1 MTAYINKRV
10 LAVIPILIFVGIA
23 TFSLVHI
30 APGDAA
36 NIMAGDYAGPDDVKL
51 IRAELGLDKPVTTQF
66 WEWAGRTLR
75 GDLGKSIYSGRTVA
89 ELVGQRLEPTIS
101 LTIVGG
107 TLAVLLGIP
116 MGVFAAWRAGS
127 RWDRGIQIF
136 AALGISV
143 PGFWLGFILIL
154 AFAVYL
160 RWFPVIGYVSV
171 TEDLFGWLK
180 SITLPVSLL
189 AISGSSVII
198 RMTRGSILEV
208 LREDYIRTARAKGL
222 ANKPVLF
229 RHALRA
235 GAIPI
240 ITVIGTLAGALIT
253 GVVVTETVFTIPGL
267 GRLVAETVQNRDFP
281 VVQSMLMLL
290 ASFYVFINL
299 MVDLAYVFFDPRV
312 RL

>member
-1 MTAYINKRV
+1 MTAYIFKRV

-51 IRAELGLDKPVTTQF
+51 IRAELGLDKPVATQF
-66 WEWAGRTLR
+66 VEWASRTLR
-75 GDLGKSIYSGRTVA
+75 GDFGKSIYSGRTVA
-89 ELVGQRLEPTIS
+89 ELVSQRLEPTIS

-107 TLAVLLGIP
+107 ILAVLLGIP
-116 MGVFAAWRAGS
+116 LGVFAAWRAGS

-136 AALGISV
+136 AAMGISV
-143 PGFWLGFILIL
+143 PGFWLGFIFIL
-154 AFAVYL
+154 LFAVYF

-171 TEDLFGWLK
+171 TEDFTGWIR

-189 AISGSSVII
+189 AISGSSIII

-208 LREDYIRTARAKGL
+208 LREDFIRTARAKGL
-222 ANKPVLF
+222 ANRAVLF

-240 ITVIGTLAGALIT
+240 ITVIGMLAGALIT

>member
-1 MTAYINKRV
+1 MTAYIFKRV

-51 IRAELGLDKPVTTQF
+51 IRSELGLDKPVTTQF

>member
-1 MTAYINKRV
+1 MTAYIFKRV

-89 ELVGQRLEPTIS
+89 ELVGQILEPTIA

>member
-1 MTAYINKRV
+1 MG
-10 LAVIPILIFVGIA
+10 IL
-23 TFSLVHI
+23 TFSLVHL

-51 IRAELGLDKPVTTQF
+51 IRAELGLDKPVSTQF
-66 WEWAGRTLR
+66 VEWVGRTLR
-75 GDLGKSIYSGRTVA
+75 GDLGRSIYSGKSVM
-89 ELVGQRLEPTIS
+89 ELVQARLGPTIS
-101 LTIVGG
+101 LTVVGG
-107 TLAVLLGIP
+107 LLAVAIGIP
-116 MGVFAAWRAGS
+116 LGVFAAWKAGS

-136 AALGISV
+136 AALGISI
-143 PGFWLGFILIL
+143 PGFWLGFIMIL

-160 RWFPVIGYVSV
+160 RWFPVIGYVSP
-171 TEDLFGWLK
+171 TESLTGWVR
-180 SITLPVSLL
+180 SITLPVILL
-189 AISGSSVII
+189 AINGSSII
-198 RMTRGSILEV
+198 VRMTRAAILEV

-222 ANKPVLF
+222 ANKAVLF

-240 ITVIGTLAGALIT
+240 ITVVGALAAGLLT

-267 GRLVAETVQNRDFP
+267 GRLIAETVQTRDFP

-290 ASFYVFINL
+290 ATLYVFINL
-299 MVDLAYVFFDPRV
+299 CVDLAYVFFDPRV

>member
-1 MTAYINKRV
+1 MTAYIFKRV

>member
-1 MTAYINKRV
+1 M

-66 WEWAGRTLR
+66 VEWASRTLR
-75 GDLGKSIYSGRTVA
+75 GDFGKSIYSGRTVA
-89 ELVGQRLEPTIS
+89 ELVSQRLEPTIS
-101 LTIVGG
+101 LTVVGG
-107 TLAVLLGIP
+107 TLAVLIGIP

-143 PGFWLGFILIL
+143 PGFWLGFIFIL
-154 AFAVYL
+154 LFAVYL

-171 TEDLFGWLK
+171 TEDFTGWIR

-208 LREDYIRTARAKGL
+208 LREDFIRTARAKGL
-222 ANKPVLF
+222 ANRPVLF

-240 ITVIGTLAGALIT
+240 ITVIGSLAGALIT

>member
-1 MTAYINKRV
+1 LTTYIIKRV
-10 LAVIPILIFVGIA
+10 LAVIPILIFVGIL
-23 TFSLVHI
+23 TFSLVHL

-66 WEWAGRTLR
+66 VEWVGRTIR
-75 GDLGKSIYSGRTVA
+75 GDLGRSIYSGKSVM
-89 ELVGQRLEPTIS
+89 ELVKARLGPTIS
-101 LTIVGG
+101 LTIAGG
-107 TLAVLLGIP
+107 LLAIAIGIP
-116 MGVFAAWRAGS
+116 LGVYAAWKAGS

-136 AALGISV
+136 AALGISI
-143 PGFWLGFILIL
+143 PGFWLGFIMIL

-160 RWFPVIGYVSV
+160 RWFPVIGYVSPAESI
-171 TEDLFGWLK
+171 TGWIR
-180 SITLPVSLL
+180 SITLPVILL
-189 AISGSSVII
+189 AINGSSII
-198 RMTRGSILEV
+198 VRMTRASILEV

-222 ANKPVLF
+222 ANKAVLF

-240 ITVIGTLAGALIT
+240 ITVVGALAAGLLT

-267 GRLVAETVQNRDFP
+267 GRLIAETVKTRDFP

-290 ASFYVFINL
+290 ASLYVFINL
-299 MVDLAYVFFDPRV
+299 CIDLAYVFFDPRV

>member
-1 MTAYINKRV
+1 MTAYIFKRV

-89 ELVGQRLEPTIS
+89 ELVGQRLEPTIA
-101 LTIVGG
+101 LTIAGG

-143 PGFWLGFILIL
+143 PGCWLGFILIL

>member
-1 MTAYINKRV
+1 MTAYIFKRV

-89 ELVGQRLEPTIS
+89 ELVGQRLEPTIA
-101 LTIVGG
+101 LTIAGG

-116 MGVFAAWRAGS
+116 MGVFATWRAGS
-127 RWDRGIQIF
+127 RGDRGIQIF

-198 RMTRGSILEV
+198 RMTRGSIL
-208 LREDYIRTARAKGL
+208 
-222 ANKPVLF
+222 
-229 RHALRA
+229 
-235 GAIPI
+235 
-240 ITVIGTLAGALIT
+240 
-253 GVVVTETVFTIPGL
+253 
-267 GRLVAETVQNRDFP
+267 
-281 VVQSMLMLL
+281 
-290 ASFYVFINL
+290 
-299 MVDLAYVFFDPRV
+299 
-312 RL
+312 

>member
-1 MTAYINKRV
+1 MTAYIFKRV
-10 LAVIPILIFVGIA
+10 LAVIPILIFVGIL

-66 WEWAGRTLR
+66 IEWAGRTLR
-75 GDLGKSIYSGRTVA
+75 GDLGRSIYSGKSVS
-89 ELVGQRLEPTIS
+89 ELVAARIGPTVS
-101 LTIVGG
+101 LTVIAGI
-107 TLAVLLGIP
+107 LAVMVGIP

-127 RWDRGIQIF
+127 RWDRGIQIY
-136 AALGISV
+136 AAMGISI
-143 PGFWLGFILIL
+143 PGFWLGFIMIL
-154 AFAVYL
+154 LFAVYL
-160 RWFPVIGYVSV
+160 RWFPVIGYVSPGESF
-171 TEDLFGWLK
+171 TGWVR
-180 SITLPVSLL
+180 SITLPVTLL
-189 AISGSSVII
+189 VISGSSVIV
-198 RMTRGSILEV
+198 RMTRASILEV

-222 ANKPVLF
+222 ANKAVLF

-240 ITVIGTLAGALIT
+240 ITVVGALAGALIT

-290 ASFYVFINL
+290 ATLYVFINL

>member
-1 MTAYINKRV
+1 MTAYIIKRV
-10 LAVIPILIFVGIA
+10 LAVIPILIFVGVL

-51 IRAELGLDKPVTTQF
+51 IRKELGLDKPVTTQF
-66 WEWAGRTLR
+66 VEWVGRTLR
-75 GDLGKSIYSGRTVA
+75 GDLGRSIYSGKSVS
-89 ELVGQRLEPTIS
+89 ELVTARLGPTIS
-101 LTIVGG
+101 LTVLGG
-107 TLAVLLGIP
+107 LFAVLIGIP
-116 MGVFAAWRAGS
+116 LGVYAAWKAGS
-127 RWDRGIQIF
+127 RWDRAIQIF
-136 AALGISV
+136 AALGISI
-143 PGFWLGFILIL
+143 PGFWLGFIMIL
-154 AFAVYL
+154 AFAVFL
-160 RWFPVIGYVSV
+160 RWFPVIGYVSPAESV
-171 TEDLFGWLK
+171 TGWIR

-189 AISGSSVII
+189 AIGGSSVIV
-198 RMTRGSILEV
+198 RMTRASILEV

-222 ANKPVLF
+222 ANRAVLF

-240 ITVIGTLAGALIT
+240 ITVIGALAGALIT

-267 GRLVAETVQNRDFP
+267 GRLVAETVKNRDFP

-290 ASFYVFINL
+290 ASLYVFINL

>member
-1 MTAYINKRV
+1 MTAYIFKRV

-171 TEDLFGWLK
+171 TEDLFGWVK

>member
-1 MTAYINKRV
+1 MTAYIFKRV

-51 IRAELGLDKPVTTQF
+51 IRAELGLDKPVATQF
-66 WEWAGRTLR
+66 VEWASRTLR
-75 GDLGKSIYSGRTVA
+75 GDFGKSIYSGRTVA
-89 ELVGQRLEPTIS
+89 ELVSQRLEPTIS

-107 TLAVLLGIP
+107 ILAVLLGIP
-116 MGVFAAWRAGS
+116 LGVFAAWRAGS

-143 PGFWLGFILIL
+143 PGFWLGFIFIL
-154 AFAVYL
+154 LFAVYL

-171 TEDLFGWLK
+171 TEDFTGWIR

-189 AISGSSVII
+189 AISGSSIII

-208 LREDYIRTARAKGL
+208 LREDFIRTARAKGL
-222 ANKPVLF
+222 ANRPVLF

>member
-1 MTAYINKRV
+1 MTAYIFKRV

-51 IRAELGLDKPVTTQF
+51 IRAELGLDKPVATQF
-66 WEWAGRTLR
+66 VEWASRTLR
-75 GDLGKSIYSGRTVA
+75 GDFGKSIYSGRTVA
-89 ELVGQRLEPTIS
+89 ELVSQRLEPTIS

-107 TLAVLLGIP
+107 ILAVLLGIP
-116 MGVFAAWRAGS
+116 LGVFAAWRAGS

-143 PGFWLGFILIL
+143 PGFWLGFIFIL
-154 AFAVYL
+154 FFAVYL

-171 TEDLFGWLK
+171 TEDFTGWIR

-208 LREDYIRTARAKGL
+208 LREDFIRTARAKGL
-222 ANKPVLF
+222 ANRPVLF

>member
-1 MTAYINKRV
+1 MTAYIFKRV

-51 IRAELGLDKPVTTQF
+51 IRSELGLDKPVTTQF

-89 ELVGQRLEPTIS
+89 ELVGQRLEPTIA

>member
-1 MTAYINKRV
+1 V

-51 IRAELGLDKPVTTQF
+51 IRAELGLDKPVATQF
-66 WEWAGRTLR
+66 VEWASRTLR
-75 GDLGKSIYSGRTVA
+75 GDFGKSIYSGRTVA
-89 ELVGQRLEPTIS
+89 ELVSQRLEPTIS
-101 LTIVGG
+101 LTVVGG

-116 MGVFAAWRAGS
+116 LGVFAAWRAGS

-143 PGFWLGFILIL
+143 PGFWLGFIFIL
-154 AFAVYL
+154 LFAVYL

-171 TEDLFGWLK
+171 TEDFTGWIR

-208 LREDYIRTARAKGL
+208 LREDFIRTARAKGL
-222 ANKPVLF
+222 ANRPVLF

>member
-1 MTAYINKRV
+1 MTAYIIKRV
-10 LAVIPILIFVGIA
+10 LAVIPILIFVGIL
-23 TFSLVHI
+23 TFSLVHL

-51 IRAELGLDKPVTTQF
+51 IRAELGLDKPVSTQF
-66 WEWAGRTLR
+66 VEWVGRTLR
-75 GDLGKSIYSGRTVA
+75 GDLGRSIYSGKSVM
-89 ELVGQRLEPTIS
+89 ELVQARLGPTIS
-101 LTIVGG
+101 LTVAGG
-107 TLAVLLGIP
+107 LLAVAIGIP
-116 MGVFAAWRAGS
+116 LGVFAAWKAGS

-136 AALGISV
+136 AALGISI
-143 PGFWLGFILIL
+143 PGFWLGFIMIL

-160 RWFPVIGYVSV
+160 RWFPVIGYVSP
-171 TEDLFGWLK
+171 TESLTGWVR
-180 SITLPVSLL
+180 SITLPVILL
-189 AISGSSVII
+189 AINGSSII
-198 RMTRGSILEV
+198 VRMTRAAILEV

-222 ANKPVLF
+222 ANKAVLF

-240 ITVIGTLAGALIT
+240 ITVVGALAAGLLT

-267 GRLVAETVQNRDFP
+267 GRLIAETVQTRDFP

-290 ASFYVFINL
+290 ATLYVFINL
-299 MVDLAYVFFDPRV
+299 CVDLAYVFFDPRV

>member
-1 MTAYINKRV
+1 MTAYIFKRV

-89 ELVGQRLEPTIS
+89 ELVGQRLEPTIA
-101 LTIVGG
+101 LTIAGG

-116 MGVFAAWRAGS
+116 MGVFAAWKAGS

>member
-1 MTAYINKRV
+1 MTAYIFKRV

-299 MVDLAYVFFDPRV
+299 MVDLAYVFFDPRA

>member
-1 MTAYINKRV
+1 MTVYIFKRV

-66 WEWAGRTLR
+66 VEWASRTLR
-75 GDLGKSIYSGRTVA
+75 GDFGKSIYSGRSVA
-89 ELVGQRLEPTIS
+89 ELVSQRLEPTIS
-101 LTIVGG
+101 LTIAGG

-116 MGVFAAWRAGS
+116 LGVFAAWRAGS

-136 AALGISV
+136 AALGISI

-171 TEDLFGWLK
+171 TEDFTGWIR

-208 LREDYIRTARAKGL
+208 LREDFIRTARAKGL
-222 ANKPVLF
+222 ANRPVLF

>member
-1 MTAYINKRV
+1 MTAYIFKRV

-89 ELVGQRLEPTIS
+89 ELVGQRLEPTIA

-127 RWDRGIQIF
+127 RWDRGIQIL

>member
-1 MTAYINKRV
+1 
-10 LAVIPILIFVGIA
+10 
-23 TFSLVHI
+23 
-30 APGDAA
+30 
-36 NIMAGDYAGPDDVKL
+36 MAGDYAGPDDVKL

-299 MVDLAYVFFDPRV
+299 MVDLAYVFFDPRA

>member
-1 MTAYINKRV
+1 MTAYIFKRV

-51 IRAELGLDKPVTTQF
+51 IRAELGLDKPVATQF
-66 WEWAGRTLR
+66 VEWASRTLR
-75 GDLGKSIYSGRTVA
+75 GDFGKSIYSGRSVA
-89 ELVGQRLEPTIS
+89 ELVSQRLEPTIS

-116 MGVFAAWRAGS
+116 LGVFAAWRAGS

-171 TEDLFGWLK
+171 TESFTGWIR

-208 LREDYIRTARAKGL
+208 LREDFIRTARAKGL
-222 ANKPVLF
+222 ANRPVLF

>member
-1 MTAYINKRV
+1 MTAYIFKRV

-222 ANKPVLF
+222 ATKPVLF

>member
-1 MTAYINKRV
+1 MTAYIFKRV
-10 LAVIPILIFVGIA
+10 LAVIPILIFVGVL
-23 TFSLVHI
+23 TFSLVHL

-36 NIMAGDYAGPDDVKL
+36 NIMAGDYAGPDDVKI

-66 WEWAGRTLR
+66 VEWVGRTVR
-75 GDLGKSIYSGRTVA
+75 GDLGRSIYSGKSVS
-89 ELVGQRLEPTIS
+89 ELVRARMGPTIS
-101 LTIVGG
+101 LTVLGG
-107 TLAVLLGIP
+107 IFAVAIGIP
-116 MGVFAAWRAGS
+116 LGVFAAWKAGS
-127 RWDRGIQIF
+127 RWDRAIQIF
-136 AALGISV
+136 AALGISI
-143 PGFWLGFILIL
+143 PGFWLGFIMIL

-160 RWFPVIGYVSV
+160 RWFPVIGYVSPAESV
-171 TEDLFGWLK
+171 TGWIR
-180 SITLPVSLL
+180 SITLPVTLL
-189 AISGSSVII
+189 AINGSSVIV
-198 RMTRGSILEV
+198 RMTRASILEV

-222 ANKPVLF
+222 ANKAVLF

-240 ITVIGTLAGALIT
+240 ITVVGALAAGLIT

-267 GRLVAETVQNRDFP
+267 GRLVAETVQTRDFP

-290 ASFYVFINL
+290 ATLYVFINL

>member
-1 MTAYINKRV
+1 LTAYIFKRV

-89 ELVGQRLEPTIS
+89 ELVGQRLEPTIA

>member
-1 MTAYINKRV
+1 MTAYIFKRV

-89 ELVGQRLEPTIS
+89 ELVGQRLEPTIA
-101 LTIVGG
+101 LTIAGG

-253 GVVVTETVFTIPGL
+253 GVVVTDTVFTIPGL

>member
-1 MTAYINKRV
+1 V

-66 WEWAGRTLR
+66 VEWASRTLR
-75 GDLGKSIYSGRTVA
+75 GDFGKSIYSGRTVA
-89 ELVGQRLEPTIS
+89 ELVSQRLEPTIS

-116 MGVFAAWRAGS
+116 LGVFAAWRAGS

-143 PGFWLGFILIL
+143 PGFWLGFIFIL
-154 AFAVYL
+154 LFAVYL

-171 TEDLFGWLK
+171 TEDFTGWIR

-208 LREDYIRTARAKGL
+208 LREDFIRTARAKGL
-222 ANKPVLF
+222 ANRPVLF

>member
-1 MTAYINKRV
+1 MTAYIIKRV
-10 LAVIPILIFVGIA
+10 LAVIPILIFVGIL
-23 TFSLVHI
+23 TFSLVHL

-51 IRAELGLDKPVTTQF
+51 IRAELGLDKPVSTQF
-66 WEWAGRTLR
+66 VEWVGRTLR
-75 GDLGKSIYSGRTVA
+75 GDLGRSIYSGKSVM
-89 ELVGQRLEPTIS
+89 ELVQARVGPTIS
-101 LTIVGG
+101 LTVVGG
-107 TLAVLLGIP
+107 LLAVAIGIP
-116 MGVFAAWRAGS
+116 LGVFAAWKAGS

-136 AALGISV
+136 AALGISI
-143 PGFWLGFILIL
+143 PGFWLGFIMIL

-160 RWFPVIGYVSV
+160 RWFPVIGYVSP
-171 TEDLFGWLK
+171 TESLTGWVR
-180 SITLPVSLL
+180 SITLPVILL
-189 AISGSSVII
+189 AINGSSII
-198 RMTRGSILEV
+198 VRMTRAAILEV

-222 ANKPVLF
+222 ANKAVLF

-240 ITVIGTLAGALIT
+240 ITVVGALAAGLLT

-267 GRLVAETVQNRDFP
+267 GRLIAETVQTRDFP

-290 ASFYVFINL
+290 ATLYVFINL
-299 MVDLAYVFFDPRV
+299 CVDLAYVFFDPRV

>member
-1 MTAYINKRV
+1 MTAYIFKRV

-66 WEWAGRTLR
+66 VEWASRTLR
-75 GDLGKSIYSGRTVA
+75 GDFGKSIYSGRTVA
-89 ELVGQRLEPTIS
+89 ELVSQRLEPTIS

-143 PGFWLGFILIL
+143 PGFWLGFIFIL
-154 AFAVYL
+154 LFAVYL

-171 TEDLFGWLK
+171 TEDFTGWIR

-208 LREDYIRTARAKGL
+208 LREDFIRTARAKGL
-222 ANKPVLF
+222 ANRPVLF